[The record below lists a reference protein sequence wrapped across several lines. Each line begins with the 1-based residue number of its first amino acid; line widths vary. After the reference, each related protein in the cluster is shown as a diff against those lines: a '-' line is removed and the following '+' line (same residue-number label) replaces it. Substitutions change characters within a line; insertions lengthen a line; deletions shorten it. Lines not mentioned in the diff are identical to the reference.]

1 MYRQHWQLNS
11 RPFAADFEPRT
22 YYPTQSH
29 QGALLKLRYT
39 LDARHP
45 AALMVGPA
53 GSGKSLLVHLATA
66 QGPEACQ
73 PWIRLVAPQLESQE
87 LLAQLALQLGAGG
100 ETNVPAPALIPR
112 IVEGLQRNAEQG
124 RHAVVV
130 VEDAQLLAAP
140 DGFEL
145 LRALLNHTTAGRA
158 TWTLLLVGQMALL
171 PLLERM
177 PGLDD
182 WLAVKCLLHPLSV
195 DETAA
200 YVQHRLAVAGG
211 RVDLFDGPAIERLH
225 ELSGGL
231 PRRINRLA
239 DLALLAGF
247 AEDRAQIH
255 QDVIE
260 SVALDLML
268 TGV

>member
-11 RPFAADFEPRT
+11 RPFAADFETRT

-29 QGALLKLRYT
+29 QGALLKLRYA

-45 AALMVGPA
+45 GALLVGPA

-66 QGPEACQ
+66 QAGETCQ
-73 PWIRLVAPQLESQE
+73 PWVRLVAPQLEPQE
-87 LLAQLALQLGAGG
+87 LLSQLAQQLGASSEAAGQ
-100 ETNVPAPALIPR
+100 VRIPAIIERLR
-112 IVEGLQRNAEQG
+112 LNSSQG

-130 VEDAQLLAAP
+130 VEDAQWLAVP
-140 DGFEL
+140 EGFEL
-145 LRALLNHTTAGRA
+145 LRALLNHTSEGRA

-171 PLLERM
+171 PVLERL
-177 PGLDD
+177 PGADD
-182 WLAVKCLLHPLSV
+182 WLAVKCLLQPLTV
-195 DETAA
+195 DETAS
-200 YVQHRLAVAGG
+200 YIQHRLAAAEG
-211 RVDLFDGPAIERLH
+211 RVDLFDGEAIERLH

-247 AEDRAQIH
+247 AEDRTRI
-255 QDVIE
+255 DRELIE
-260 SVALDLML
+260 SVATDLML
-268 TGV
+268 SGT